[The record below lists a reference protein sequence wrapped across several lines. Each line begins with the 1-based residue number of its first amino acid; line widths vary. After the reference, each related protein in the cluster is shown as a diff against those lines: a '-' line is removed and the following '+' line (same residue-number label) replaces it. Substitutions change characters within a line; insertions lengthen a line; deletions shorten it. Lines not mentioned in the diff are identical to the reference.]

1 MTTYQWE
8 QPKCLSRGREVVT
21 RQAHNLKIGGAIPSP
36 ATKLPDSSLGWG
48 TKILHVRFN
57 PTIEFIIKSPSSRW
71 PRIPAFHVGYAGS
84 NPAGDAK
91 HGEWVAL
98 ATAPGCKPGTLRY
111 TGFES
116 GTEYHIV
123 GDSPS
128 WSRHWI
134 LIPAFQGSNPWSPTK
149 LSQSGEVVSRQAHN
163 LKIAGAIPA
172 SATSFVNEMRV

>member
-1 MTTYQWE
+1 M
-8 QPKCLSRGREVVT
+8 
-21 RQAHNLKIGGAIPSP
+21 
-36 ATKLPDSSLGWG
+36 
-48 TKILHVRFN
+48 
-57 PTIEFIIKSPSSRW
+57 
-71 PRIPAFHVGYAGS
+71 
-84 NPAGDAK
+84 
-91 HGEWVAL
+91 

-134 LIPAFQGSNPWSPTK
+134 LIPALIGSNPISPTK

-163 LKIAGAIPA
+163 LKTAGAIPA
-172 SATSFVNEMRV
+172 SATRFVNFFLGQGVIYVYALQENVMSQYDIIAQVRELLERNLNSFEIAHRLCLDLNQVLQIIATL